1 MRRRVGAAARTK
13 RGRNEDEAA
22 HTVGVETVSWP
33 VAPRDVRRL
42 PVSQVPV
49 DALRPGDSPRRGGP
63 DRQHVRALAD
73 SEDPLPPIIVNGATM
88 RVIDGMH
95 RLSAAK
101 LRGHGT
107 IDVRFVHCD
116 AMSSFVLAVRANV
129 THGLPLSLTDRKAA
143 AARILGYYP
152 HWSDR
157 AIAQASGLSA
167 NTVAQLR
174 HSLTEPREQ
183 LDARVGRDGRVPPL
197 DGAERR
203 AAAARL
209 MREEPGASLRDV
221 ARRVGISPET
231 ARRVRAQLSGSTG
244 LSSGSSSLSGPTQPS
259 PSEDAR
265 LVTRG
270 RGAPYGVIGQQ
281 DDLRRLL
288 QSLST
293 DPAIRSREAGRVLLR
308 ALSLSLAIET
318 NSSQLEVSLPEHACS
333 KVARAAR
340 ACAVAWQQ
348 LGHQLELREQTQRS
362 LTGEQSGPR
371 PA

>member
-1 MRRRVGAAARTK
+1 MRQRVDAAARTK

-42 PVSQVPV
+42 PVIQVPV
-49 DALRPGDSPRRGGP
+49 HALLPGDSPRHGGP
-63 DRQHVRALAD
+63 DPQHVQALAG
-73 SEDPLPPIIVNGATM
+73 SEDPLPAIIVNRATM

-101 LRGHGT
+101 LRGHGA

-116 AMSSFVLAVRANV
+116 EMSSFVLAVRANV

-143 AARILGYYP
+143 AARILGHYP

-157 AIAQASGLSA
+157 AIAQVSGLSA

-174 HSLTEPREQ
+174 HSLTEPHEQ
-183 LDARVGRDGRVPPL
+183 LDARIGRDGRVRPL

-231 ARRVRAQLSGSTG
+231 ARRVRAQLSGSPG
-244 LSSGSSSLSGPTQPS
+244 SSSGST
-259 PSEDAR
+259 R

-270 RGAPYGVIGQQ
+270 RGAPCGVIGQQ
-281 DDLRRLL
+281 DDLHRLL

-308 ALSLSLAIET
+308 ALSLSLAIES
-318 NSSQLEVSLPEHACS
+318 NSRQLEVSLPEHACS

-348 LGHQLELREQTQRS
+348 FGHQLELREQTQRS
-362 LTGEQSGPR
+362 MTGEQSGLR